1 MSENKKNFFTLDTRL
16 QEIHKTSSVPG
27 KSHLLTD
34 RTLDCFRAMVY
45 DFYRDH
51 GRDFPWRR
59 DRSPYSIFI
68 SEVMLQQTRTETVA
82 ARFPRFLEAFPG
94 FMELAR
100 SPLEEILREWKGLGY
115 NRRARNLQRSARMI
129 VDEHNGL
136 LPEDPAELV
145 TLPGIGPATAA
156 SIAVYAFDRPEV
168 FIETNIRSL
177 FIYVFFPG
185 EEDVHDRDIYPL
197 VEQTLDRESPARWYS
212 ALMDIGVYVK
222 SVSGNPSR
230 KSRHFTRQKPFEGS
244 RRQVR
249 SRILEYLLDNPGSDM
264 DTVERVLP
272 ASEHDPRSV
281 MDDLCKEGMVKEN
294 GKRYYIS

>member
-1 MSENKKNFFTLDTRL
+1 
-16 QEIHKTSSVPG
+16 
-27 KSHLLTD
+27 
-34 RTLDCFRAMVY
+34 
-45 DFYRDH
+45 
-51 GRDFPWRR
+51 
-59 DRSPYSIFI
+59 
-68 SEVMLQQTRTETVA
+68 MLQQTRTETVA

-115 NRRARNLQRSARMI
+115 KRRARNLQRSARMI

-136 LPEDPAELV
+136 LPENPAELV